1 MSKPS
6 DLQMRQYSV
15 CLDCSNRVGTMC
27 HLTDSPIRWGVTRY
41 GCGSFHRRYH
51 AEAEDDA

>member
-6 DLQMRQYSV
+6 DFQMRQYNV

-27 HLTDSPIRWGVTRY
+27 RLTDSPIRWSVTRY
-41 GCGSFHRRYH
+41 GCGSFHRRFH
-51 AEAEDDA
+51 LEAEE

>member
-6 DLQMRQYSV
+6 DFQMRQYNV

-27 HLTDSPIRWGVTRY
+27 RLTDSPIRWSVTRY
-41 GCGSFHRRYH
+41 GCESFHRRFH
-51 AEAEDDA
+51 LEAEE